1 VRNTLTKVR
10 YEPSNQIVTCVL
22 FVCTAPHSTCPLR
35 RSLTRVAQSMRP
47 FITAQRARTGS
58 SVGSTYSLPLSTL
71 SDDDLVRQKTR
82 LTLQARCVYG
92 TAPPPFE
99 AWFVHEARLH
109 VPRFYGLE
117 QFGPAETDVR
127 VLGDAIDVSF
137 VGELTDVQQRA
148 TSAVFANELSPQG
161 DGGVMI
167 SLPCGYGKTVWAVHT
182 IATLGRKACVL
193 VHKAFLRD
201 QWVHTFATFCPDIRI
216 GHIQGK
222 VCDIEN
228 CDVVIAMV
236 MTVAKRECNMDS
248 FGTVCF
254 DECHHMAAPV
264 MNLATRKFRA
274 RYVIGLTATKDR
286 PDGLTPLLHWS
297 LGSEAFRVERDA
309 EAVRVSIALFSPST
323 SLSSNEILGR
333 DGKPI
338 VSIMITRLAQNVA
351 RNQFIARRVVA
362 MRAQGRVVLVL
373 SDRIAQLHTLRSM
386 IVSGGVDASDV
397 GLFTG
402 ATKKQMTR
410 NEQLAKPVVL
420 CSYGMANEGLDKREA
435 DTCVMAT
442 PKSRVTQCIG
452 RIQRPCATKKQ
463 PLVLDVVDHDT
474 SVFTQLRWKR
484 QQLYA
489 KEKYEIQVVQVDA
502 ASELD
507 WFV

>member
-1 VRNTLTKVR
+1 
-10 YEPSNQIVTCVL
+10 
-22 FVCTAPHSTCPLR
+22 
-35 RSLTRVAQSMRP
+35 MRP
-47 FITAQRARTGS
+47 FITAQRARVGS
-58 SVGSTYSLPLSTL
+58 RVGSTYSLPLNTL
-71 SDDDLVRQKTR
+71 SDDDLVRQKAR

-92 TAPPPFE
+92 TAPPPYE
-99 AWFVHEARLH
+99 AYFVDEGEFH

-117 QFGPAETDVR
+117 HFGAAESDVR
-127 VLGDAIDVSF
+127 VLGAAIDVSF
-137 VGELTDVQQRA
+137 VGELTEVQRRA
-148 TSAVFANELSPQG
+148 TTAVFANELSAEG

-182 IATLGRKACVL
+182 IVALGRKACVL

-201 QWVHTFATFCPDIRI
+201 QWTQTFAKFCPGIRI

-222 VCDIEN
+222 VCEVDD

-236 MTVAKRECNMDS
+236 MTVAKRECDMDS

-297 LGSEAFRVERDA
+297 LGPEAFRIER
-309 EAVRVSIALFSPST
+309 ESEGVRVSIAMFSSSS
-323 SLSSNEILGR
+323 SLSKEVVGR

-362 MRAQGRVVLVL
+362 MRAQGRVILVL
-373 SDRIAQLHTLRSM
+373 SDRIAQLHSLQSM
-386 IVSGGVDASDV
+386 IVDAGVDASEV

-402 ATKKQMTR
+402 ATKNQLVRT
-410 NEQLAKPVVL
+410 EQLSKPVVL

-452 RIQRPCATKKQ
+452 RIQRPCETKKP
-463 PLVLDVVDHDT
+463 PLVLDVADDDT
-474 SVFTQLRWKR
+474 SIFTQLRWKR
-484 QQLYA
+484 QRLYA
-489 KEKYEIQVVQVDA
+489 KEKYEIQVVQADA
-502 ASELD
+502 ASEHD
-507 WFV
+507 WFA